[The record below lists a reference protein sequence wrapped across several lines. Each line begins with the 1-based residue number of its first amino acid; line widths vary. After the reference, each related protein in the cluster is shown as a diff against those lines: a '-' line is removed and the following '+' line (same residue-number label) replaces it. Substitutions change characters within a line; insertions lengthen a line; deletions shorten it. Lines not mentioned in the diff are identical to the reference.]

1 MKPATMKTVEAV
13 HCMIAERIPL
23 GCTVRFAMEE
33 CRRVARRYV
42 EERGLPESVALAE
55 IDEADI
61 VAWLRAQGY
70 EMLDEPFSPYADH
83 CKRVV
88 PREWGP
94 RK

>member
-1 MKPATMKTVEAV
+1 MNSVFMKTVEAV
-13 HCMIAERIPL
+13 SCLVAERIPV
-23 GCTVRFAMEE
+23 GYAMRTAMVEA
-33 CRRVARRYV
+33 RRVARRYV

-55 IDEADI
+55 IDDADI

-70 EMLDEPFSPYADH
+70 EMLDEPFSPYVDH
-83 CKRVV
+83 FKRVV